1 MLIELHI
8 ITNCIKSAPDP
19 LFIKLTHDSFVSVFG
34 DIPTIVWCDPKPRPE
49 VYDQYVANIRAAI
62 TNDVRRSGGL
72 VDSYLGMITESCA
85 DYIFCLEHDWLFNE
99 ETINHSLDD
108 IVRCMKHHGLYYLR
122 FNRSPVLVRGM
133 VKWAK
138 ERISPILTYCMT
150 NCWSGNPHIIDR
162 RQCLALNIPG
172 RVESRTPGIT
182 MEKALTRDAAL
193 ECAVYGGK
201 KHPPTIF
208 HLDGRSGDPKP
219 FWTKKK
225 KMQMKKLD
233 KKQLGIIVPAY
244 NLPEQAALMERFLT
258 SLQVDARPTATY
270 EVLFVTP
277 DRFDVTTAVAGREYF
292 NIAKAYNAGLHY
304 FKDRVDF
311 IACTDIDLIF
321 PPGFIDYSLEKAA
334 QKPHTARVRCIDA
347 DSIHPRDWDAWMDL
361 QPMPGTGAWNCM
373 RYADY
378 HAIGGF
384 CEDMYGWG
392 GIDTDFK
399 QAKIRTFGRD
409 NVWYDHEKPLMHVN
423 HEPRTDN
430 APRRPSEN
438 IKIQKQIGQHR
449 PNYLER
455 YDKDNAAA

>member
-1 MLIELHI
+1 MLIELHM
-8 ITNCIKSAPDP
+8 ITNCIKTAPDP

-34 DIPTIVWCDPKPRPE
+34 DLQTTVWCDPNPRPD
-49 VYDQYVANIRAAI
+49 VYEDYVANIRAAI
-62 TNDVRRSGGL
+62 TTDVRQSNGL
-72 VDSYLGMITESCA
+72 VDSYLSMITESRA

-99 ETINHSLDD
+99 ETITHSLDD
-108 IVRCMKHHGLYYLR
+108 IVTCMHHHGLYYLR

-138 ERISPILTYCMT
+138 ERVSPILPYCMT

-162 RQCLALNIPG
+162 RKCLALNIPG

-182 MEKALTRDAAL
+182 MEKALTMDSAL

-225 KMQMKKLD
+225 KMKMKKLD
-233 KKQLGIIVPAY
+233 RRQLGIIVPAY
-244 NLPEQAALMERFLT
+244 NLPDQTALMERFLT
-258 SLQVDARPTATY
+258 SLQVDARPRAPY

-277 DRFDVTTAVAGREYF
+277 DRFDITTEVDGREYF
-292 NIAKAYNAGLHY
+292 NIAKAYNAGLRY

-311 IACTDIDLIF
+311 IACADIDLIF
-321 PPGFIDYSLEKAA
+321 PPGFIDYSLEMAA
-334 QKPHTARVRCIDA
+334 QKPHTARVRCIDEA
-347 DSIHPRDWDAWMDL
+347 DTNPRDWDSWLDI
-361 QPMPGTGAWNCM
+361 QPMPGSGAWNCM
-373 RYADY
+373 RYTDY

-384 CEDMYGWG
+384 CEDMWGWG

-399 QAKIRTFGRD
+399 QAKIRAFGRE

-423 HEPRTDN
+423 HLPRTDN

-438 IKIQKQIGQHR
+438 IKIQKQIGQNR
-449 PNYLER
+449 PNYLDR
-455 YDKDNAAA
+455 HDQDTAAA